1 MKKAKI
7 SALLLPG
14 IATVEHLNMAHDIG
28 VHTIRIATHCTEADV
43 SEQHINSARK
53 LDMDTVGFLMMASLG
68 LKPRWVGKNSLFR
81 GIAGPIM
88 RWLGG
93 ISVMRGAKQNFVG
106 QIVDVYNDSK
116 ALVIALAPEG
126 TRKYVDH
133 WKTGFY
139 HIAKG
144 AKVSIAMAFLDY
156 SKKVC
161 GIGGH
166 FLPSE
171 NLKSDMQILK
181 EFYEDVVGKFPENQG
196 IVRLEA

>member
-1 MKKAKI
+1 MPKKKPWWQRF
-7 SALLLPG
+7 SRFLLRLIGWGLVEELPPSEKYILVG
-14 IATVEHLNMAHDIG
+14 AH
-28 VHTIRIATHCTEADV
+28 HTSNWDWAI
-43 SEQHINSARK
+43 
-53 LDMDTVGFLMMASLG
+53 GFLMMASLG
-68 LKPRWVGKNSLFR
+68 LKPRWVGKDSLFR

-88 RWLGG
+88 RCLGG
-93 ISVMRGAKQNFVG
+93 ISVVRGAKKNFVG

-126 TRKYVDH
+126 TRKHVDH

-166 FLPSE
+166 FLPS
-171 NLKSDMQILK
+171 
-181 EFYEDVVGKFPENQG
+181 
-196 IVRLEA
+196 

>member
-1 MKKAKI
+1 MPKKKPWWQRLSRLVLRLI
-7 SALLLPG
+7 GWDLVEELPPSEKYILVG
-14 IATVEHLNMAHDIG
+14 AH
-28 VHTIRIATHCTEADV
+28 HTSNWDWA
-43 SEQHINSARK
+43 
-53 LDMDTVGFLMMASLG
+53 VGFLMMAGLG
-68 LKPRWVGKNSLFR
+68 LKPRWVGKDALFR
-81 GIAGPIM
+81 GFAGPIM

-93 ISVMRGAKQNFVG
+93 ISVVRGAKKNFVG

-144 AKVSIAMAFLDY
+144 AQVSIAMAFLDY
-156 SKKVC
+156 SEKAC

-171 NLKSDMQILK
+171 NLKADMQILK
-181 EFYEDVVGKFPENQG
+181 EFYAGVVGKFPEKQG
-196 IVRLEA
+196 VVRLEI

>member
-1 MKKAKI
+1 MPKKKPWWQRLSRLVLRLI
-7 SALLLPG
+7 GWNLVEELPPSEKYILVG
-14 IATVEHLNMAHDIG
+14 AH
-28 VHTIRIATHCTEADV
+28 HTSNWDWA
-43 SEQHINSARK
+43 
-53 LDMDTVGFLMMASLG
+53 VGFLMMAGLG
-68 LKPRWVGKNSLFR
+68 LKPRWVGKDALFR
-81 GIAGPIM
+81 GFAGPIM

-93 ISVMRGAKQNFVG
+93 ISVVRGAKKNFVG

-144 AKVSIAMAFLDY
+144 AQVSIAMAFLDY
-156 SKKVC
+156 SKKAC

-171 NLKSDMQILK
+171 NLKADMQILK
-181 EFYEDVVGKFPENQG
+181 EFYSGVVGKFPEKQG
-196 IVRLEA
+196 VVRLEG

>member
-1 MKKAKI
+1 MPKKKPWWQRLSRLVLRLI
-7 SALLLPG
+7 GWNLVEELPPSEKYILVG
-14 IATVEHLNMAHDIG
+14 AH
-28 VHTIRIATHCTEADV
+28 HTSNWDWA
-43 SEQHINSARK
+43 
-53 LDMDTVGFLMMASLG
+53 VGFLMMAGLG
-68 LKPRWVGKNSLFR
+68 LKPRWVGKDALFR
-81 GIAGPIM
+81 GFAGPIM

-93 ISVMRGAKQNFVG
+93 ISVVRGAKKNFVG

-144 AKVSIAMAFLDY
+144 AQVSIAMAFLDY
-156 SKKVC
+156 SEKAC

-171 NLKSDMQILK
+171 NLKADMQILK
-181 EFYEDVVGKFPENQG
+181 EFYAGVVGKFPEKQG
-196 IVRLEA
+196 VVRLEI

>member
-1 MKKAKI
+1 MPKKKPWWQRLSRLVLRLI
-7 SALLLPG
+7 GWDLVEELPPSEKYILVG
-14 IATVEHLNMAHDIG
+14 AH
-28 VHTIRIATHCTEADV
+28 HTSNWDWA
-43 SEQHINSARK
+43 
-53 LDMDTVGFLMMASLG
+53 VGFLMMAGLG
-68 LKPRWVGKNSLFR
+68 LKPRWVGKASLFR
-81 GIAGPIM
+81 GFAGPIM

-93 ISVMRGAKQNFVG
+93 ISVVRGAKKNFVG

-144 AKVSIAMAFLDY
+144 AQVSIAMAFLDY
-156 SKKVC
+156 SKKAC

-171 NLKSDMQILK
+171 NLKADMQILK
-181 EFYEDVVGKFPENQG
+181 EFYSGVVGKFPEKQG
-196 IVRLEA
+196 VVRLEG

>member
-1 MKKAKI
+1 MLKKKPWWQRLSRFFLHLI
-7 SALLLPG
+7 GWDLVEELPPSEKY
-14 IATVEHLNMAHDIG
+14 ILVAAH
-28 VHTIRIATHCTEADV
+28 HTSNWDWG
-43 SEQHINSARK
+43 
-53 LDMDTVGFLMMASLG
+53 VGFLMMASLG

-144 AKVSIAMAFLDY
+144 AQVSIAMAFLDY
-156 SKKVC
+156 SKKAC

-171 NLKSDMQILK
+171 NLKADMQILK
-181 EFYEDVVGKFPENQG
+181 EFYSGVVGKFPEKQG
-196 IVRLEA
+196 VVRLED

>member
-1 MKKAKI
+1 MKEKHRRPWWQNASRWVLKI
-7 SALLLPG
+7 SGWKLVEKLPAESKYILVG
-14 IATVEHLNMAHDIG
+14 AH
-28 VHTIRIATHCTEADV
+28 HTSNWDWV
-43 SEQHINSARK
+43 
-53 LDMDTVGFLMMASLG
+53 VGFFMMASLG
-68 LKPRWVGKNSLFR
+68 LKPRWIGKDALFR

-93 ISVMRGAKQNFVG
+93 ISVVRGAKDNFVG
-106 QIVDVYNDSK
+106 QIVSVYNNSK
-116 ALVIALAPEG
+116 NLVIAIAPEG

-144 AKVSIAMAFLDY
+144 AQVSIAMAFLDY
-156 SKKVC
+156 SKKIC

-171 NLKSDMQILK
+171 SIKADMKKLR
-181 EFYEDVVGKFPENQG
+181 EFYDGVAGKFPENQG
-196 IVRLEA
+196 LVRIVVSLPPSS

>member
-1 MKKAKI
+1 MPKKKPWWQRLSRLVLRLI
-7 SALLLPG
+7 GWDLVEELPPSEKYILVG
-14 IATVEHLNMAHDIG
+14 AH
-28 VHTIRIATHCTEADV
+28 HTSNWDWA
-43 SEQHINSARK
+43 
-53 LDMDTVGFLMMASLG
+53 VGFLMMAGLG
-68 LKPRWVGKNSLFR
+68 LKPRWVGKDALFR
-81 GIAGPIM
+81 GFAGPIM

-93 ISVMRGAKQNFVG
+93 ISVVRGAKKNFVG

-144 AKVSIAMAFLDY
+144 AQVSIAMAFLDY
-156 SKKVC
+156 SEKAC

-171 NLKSDMQILK
+171 NLKADMQILK
-181 EFYEDVVGKFPENQG
+181 EFYAGVVGKFPEKQG
-196 IVRLEA
+196 VVRLEG